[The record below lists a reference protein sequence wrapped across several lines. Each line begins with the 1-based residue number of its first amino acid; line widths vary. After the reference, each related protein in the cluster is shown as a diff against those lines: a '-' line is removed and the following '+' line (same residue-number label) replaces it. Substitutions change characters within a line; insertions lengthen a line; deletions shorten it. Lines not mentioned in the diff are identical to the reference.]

1 MQAEKRAH
9 KAADSESK
17 QKKQLSFDS
26 TLGTTFEDNDGGVY
40 HSQWCDHFRR
50 LYEFKVQFGHC
61 LVPQHYPAD
70 PKLGKWVSN
79 QRSR

>member
-1 MQAEKRAH
+1 MGKSDEMQAEKRAH

-40 HSQWCDHFRR
+40 HVRP
-50 LYEFKVQFGHC
+50 LPTIV
-61 LVPQHYPAD
+61 
-70 PKLGKWVSN
+70 
-79 QRSR
+79 